1 MIDYKP
7 TVRDPYTQQVSLK
20 IGASLERFF
29 TELAQKT
36 GVHVNIIYRDALTHF
51 SQQLNAAERINQQ
64 EVIRGQDK
72 KIVHLEEELRSLRL
86 SAQPA
91 QVAVK
96 PPSEV
101 PISNKYWHEEASQ
114 SGAFPPQEKPLDAPL
129 KTSEESVAHMLEAF
143 GSTNVVRG
151 IREVA
156 RLVEEGNIDFERS
169 TIVEH
174 FNGYC
179 PDLKSKRVQEA
190 IECVATHVENGT
202 VKYEAK
208 HILSLFL
215 TFMPQP

>member
-1 MIDYKP
+1 MTDYKP

-20 IGASLERFF
+20 IGATLERFF
-29 TELAQKT
+29 TELAQQT

-64 EVIRGQDK
+64 ELIRGQDK

-86 SAQPA
+86 SVQPA
-91 QVAVK
+91 QVAIN
-96 PPSEV
+96 PPSEA
-101 PISNKYWHEEASQ
+101 PISNKYWDDE
-114 SGAFPPQEKPLDAPL
+114 AFPPQEKPLDDPL
-129 KTSEESVAHMLEAF
+129 NTSEESVAQMLEAF
-143 GSTNVVRG
+143 GHPNVVRG

-190 IECVATHVENGT
+190 IEYVATHVENGT

>member
-1 MIDYKP
+1 MTDYKP

-20 IGASLERFF
+20 IGATLERFF
-29 TELAQKT
+29 TELAQQT

-96 PPSEV
+96 PPSEA
-101 PISNKYWHEEASQ
+101 PISNKYWNDE
-114 SGAFPPQEKPLDAPL
+114 AFPPQEKPLDTPL
-129 KTSEESVAHMLEAF
+129 NTSEESVAHMLEAF
-143 GSTNVVRG
+143 GNPNVVRG
-151 IREVA
+151 IRGVA

>member
-1 MIDYKP
+1 MTDYKP

-20 IGASLERFF
+20 IGATLERFF
-29 TELAQKT
+29 TELAQQT

-64 EVIRGQDK
+64 ELIRGQDK
-72 KIVHLEEELRSLRL
+72 KIAHLEEELRSLRL

-101 PISNKYWHEEASQ
+101 PISNKYRDDE
-114 SGAFPPQEKPLDAPL
+114 AFPPQEKPLDAPL
-129 KTSEESVAHMLEAF
+129 NTSEESVAHMLEAF
-143 GSTNVVRG
+143 GNPNVVRG

-174 FNGYC
+174 FNSYC

-190 IECVATHVENGT
+190 IECIATHVENGT

>member
-1 MIDYKP
+1 M
-7 TVRDPYTQQVSLK
+7 
-20 IGASLERFF
+20 
-29 TELAQKT
+29 
-36 GVHVNIIYRDALTHF
+36 
-51 SQQLNAAERINQQ
+51 
-64 EVIRGQDK
+64 
-72 KIVHLEEELRSLRL
+72 
-86 SAQPA
+86 
-91 QVAVK
+91 AVK
-96 PPSEV
+96 PPSEA
-101 PISNKYWHEEASQ
+101 PISKKYGDDE
-114 SGAFPPQEKPLDAPL
+114 AFPPQEKPFDAPL

-143 GSTNVVRG
+143 GNLNVVRG

-174 FNGYC
+174 FNGFC

-190 IECVATHVENGT
+190 MECVATHVENGT